1 MLSLYLQMLTLQ
13 VYLKSRRNLFINYF
27 ISDFSE
33 RIDHMKTY
41 TIKEMR
47 EKFDIP
53 SSTLRYYEDI
63 GLFPEVKRTETNQR
77 IYTEEHMDRLHAIN
91 CFKRTGLPIAKIHD
105 FFEYAENLPCHIDDI
120 IDMME
125 SHEKDIIC
133 QMEKMQQDLDHIQQK
148 VRYYNKIKIAM

>member
-1 MLSLYLQMLTLQ
+1 M
-13 VYLKSRRNLFINYF
+13 N
-27 ISDFSE
+27 
-33 RIDHMKTY
+33 TY

-53 SSTLRYYEDI
+53 SSTLRYYEEI
-63 GLFPEVKRTETNQR
+63 GLFPEVMRTETNQR
-77 IYTEEHMDRLHAIN
+77 IYTDEHIDRLHAIN
-91 CFKRTGLPIAKIHD
+91 CFKRTGLPMAKMHD

-125 SHEKDIIC
+125 DHEKDSIC

-148 VRYYNKIKIAM
+148 VRYYNKIKTAMEQGTPWPCFEDC